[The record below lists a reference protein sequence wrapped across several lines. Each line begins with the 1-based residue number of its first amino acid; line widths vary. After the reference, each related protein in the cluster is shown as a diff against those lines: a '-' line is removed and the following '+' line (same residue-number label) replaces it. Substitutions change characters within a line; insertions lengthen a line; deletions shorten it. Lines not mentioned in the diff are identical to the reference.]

1 MPNLALTPSTVTAAR
16 TIALW
21 ALRAIAAFLI
31 IRGGYFVLQRL
42 VFSLFAG
49 QVAAWQTWLEIGNT
63 SHRGS
68 VGIAMLIVGGAL
80 AFASGLIAR
89 WMTPVPA
96 DGCPRCGY
104 TRDAPG
110 DEGALSDDT
119 RCPECGLQGVN
130 APSNDG

>member
-1 MPNLALTPSTVTAAR
+1 MPNLALAPSTVAAAR

-21 ALRAIAAFLI
+21 MLRAIAAFLI

-49 QVAAWQTWLEIGNT
+49 QVPAWQNWQEVGNT

-68 VGIAMLIVGGAL
+68 AGISMLIVGGAL
-80 AFASGLIAR
+80 AFASGVISR

-96 DGCPRCGY
+96 EGCPRCGY
-104 TRDAPG
+104 ARDAPG
-110 DEGALSDDT
+110 DDAAASDDS
-119 RCPECGLQGVN
+119 RCPECGLRGVN
-130 APSNDG
+130 ASPNDD